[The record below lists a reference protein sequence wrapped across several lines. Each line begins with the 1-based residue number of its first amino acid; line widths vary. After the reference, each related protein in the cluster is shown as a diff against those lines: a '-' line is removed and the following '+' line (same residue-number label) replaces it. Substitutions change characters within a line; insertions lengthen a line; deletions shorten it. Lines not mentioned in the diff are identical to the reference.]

1 MKFINWER
9 KGNFNQNGFF
19 LFEVNNCLHQET
31 LMKLILI
38 PDTQL
43 TNYKSDSLATVPY
56 GFFDCPYIKTTSWK
70 DHF

>member
-1 MKFINWER
+1 
-9 KGNFNQNGFF
+9 
-19 LFEVNNCLHQET
+19 
-31 LMKLILI
+31 MKLILI